1 TYLGTIATALPSGG
15 RLVYH
20 SDPGNEELF
29 YLSWCHGPVGTARL
43 YQRLGEITDERRYR
57 DAVGQFAQ
65 ALEDMRVPERSPG
78 FWNNVSQCCGNAGVI
93 EFLVDLHRTHREGRY
108 LEFAERVAAD
118 AHNRATLDD

>member
-1 TYLGTIATALPSGG
+1 YFLASLHQAVADDDLLAAALAGETYLGTIATALPSGG

-20 SDPGNEELF
+20 SDPDNEELF

-78 FWNNVSQCCGNAGVI
+78 FWNNVSQCC
-93 EFLVDLHRTHREGRY
+93 
-108 LEFAERVAAD
+108 
-118 AHNRATLDD
+118 